1 MSKQNNIPKV
11 MVPKVNEIKA
21 FTEPFCKQHLNDSY
35 LDLSQKLL
43 AALARK
49 RPSPLIK
56 GRSKRWAAGLVYC
69 LGRVNFLFDK
79 ENEPYMSAS
88 ELCKNIGVS
97 QGTASDYARKID
109 NLLNLMPFDPEW
121 TIAELI
127 DENPMVWML
136 SVNGFTMDVRN
147 APHDVQ
153 DEAFSKGL
161 IPYIPYQKE
170 LEGFFNDIETADLG
184 ITPVQ
189 ITDEIIDDDIGFPEE
204 LPANISEICHDQPNT
219 AIRILEKIV
228 GKYNHHPRIYNY
240 LAVAYSALGDKE
252 KLTEIS
258 LENYRRNPDY
268 IFAKLNLCS
277 IYLNEDIEMVPKLLG
292 ENFDLAKLYPN
303 RSKFHTSECL
313 SYFSILAQ
321 YFLKTRNFGKAKTC
335 FILMDKISP
344 DHRSTRS
351 VEEMI
356 VRAYK
361 KHRK

>member
-1 MSKQNNIPKV
+1 MSKQINIPQK
-11 MVPKVNEIKA
+11 MAPKVNEIKA

-56 GRSKRWAAGLVYC
+56 GRSKSWAAGIIYC

-79 ENEPYMSAS
+79 ENKPYMSAS

-109 NLLNLMPFDPEW
+109 DLLNLMPFDPKW

-127 DENPMVWML
+127 DDNPMVWML

-147 APHDVQ
+147 APHDAQ

-161 IPYIPYQKE
+161 IPYIPYQKV
-170 LEGFFNDIETADLG
+170 LEEFYNQIESVDLG
-184 ITPVQ
+184 ITNFQ
-189 ITDEIIDDDIGFPEE
+189 ITDEIIDDDIFFPAE
-204 LPANISEICHDQPNT
+204 LPNDIVDLCHEQPET
-219 AIRILEKIV
+219 AIRLLKEILEKY
-228 GKYNHHPRIYNY
+228 KYHPRLYNY
-240 LAVAYSALGDKE
+240 LAVAYSVLGDKE
-252 KLTEIS
+252 KMKEIS

-268 IFAKLNLCS
+268 IFAKLNLCN
-277 IYLNEDIEMVPKLLG
+277 IYLNEDIEIIPKLLG
-292 ENFDLAKLYPN
+292 EKFDLAKLYPN

-335 FILMDKISP
+335 FIIMDKISP

-361 KHRK
+361 KHKR